1 MAAARAPAQANCCTL
16 SFSRDTGPFDR
27 SASAPLIP
35 PGPVP
40 PPHRPLGHPQV
51 VRNLLDRLVP
61 SEPARGLQPLAP
73 LLLSGRV
80 PAPLRIAYSGH
91 ALAASGCHDLLST
104 SSTWLRST
112 STAPRAREIGCAK
125 ATERGISSGLAKPP
139 SIYWPAPDSAICANG
154 NQLVVSCSLR
164 YVIFTRCRSITKGSP
179 AWSWSRQLHA
189 AGTCAG
195 QVDGRCK
202 DLGGHIARPCAVK
215 SAWSLPAPGLQL
227 GCRAPARLA
236 CQGKG
241 AGIRVMSGAERS
253 VR

>member
-1 MAAARAPAQANCCTL
+1 MKPPLPALAQTDATRPAPGEQQTGTRSRRVAIVSSSRSHIRNPPGLRAARMPSYRAPRPLLRQAGRCLTAGECPPD
-16 SFSRDTGPFDR
+16 RDR
-27 SASAPLIP
+27 SRGGA
-35 PGPVP
+35 
-40 PPHRPLGHPQV
+40 
-51 VRNLLDRLVP
+51 
-61 SEPARGLQPLAP
+61 ARHAELEE
-73 LLLSGRV
+73 
-80 PAPLRIAYSGH
+80 LR
-91 ALAASGCHDLLST
+91 AAT
-104 SSTWLRST
+104 
-112 STAPRAREIGCAK
+112 RAVGTIVSRIE
-125 ATERGISSGLAKPP
+125 
-139 SIYWPAPDSAICANG
+139 SAICANG

-195 QVDGRCK
+195 QADGRCK

-241 AGIRVMSGAERS
+241 SRDPRDERRLEECPLVGVEPTAS
-253 VR
+253 RARGHATAPDPVRPG